1 MSNINFLGAASG
13 LPLEELVSTLVRV
26 ERDSK
31 FARINKTK
39 ATLDASLSGIGR
51 LKSALSAFQDA
62 AKKLGGDNLRARS
75 VNITQP
81 VADKTF
87 IEATA
92 SNTAAASSFD
102 IKVNQLARGS
112 RLESA
117 DLAYSSSND
126 VIATSD
132 GTLTFSAGDKSFDID
147 VTAGMTLNQLRLK
160 INESAD
166 NFGVNAN
173 IINAGGSV
181 GTKLVLSSS
190 VSGDANDLVVS
201 NNDAELDNLST
212 VPTGA
217 TPGLSSVQAAQDAE
231 VELDGIISRSSTN
244 TFTDVIQDVTLT
256 VRAETPLGNNAKL
269 DISTNKKAAEE
280 NINAFIKSYNEL
292 VDQVNSLTRK
302 RTLSADGS
310 TVTADGGALNGDPL
324 PRSMMTQLRGIMGTT
339 IAGGDD
345 EMNTLYSLGI
355 TFNKAG
361 KLEISTSTEFG
372 GETGKQR
379 FDKALSEN
387 YDNVAKMFGGTDGLI
402 NSLDGFIK
410 EFNQS
415 GGIIATKES
424 SIRTQL
430 SNNTKASDA
439 AGRYIASFE
448 ESLRKRYTALDG
460 LLAQM
465 QRTQT
470 SVTAALSGLPGFI
483 TNKSK

>member
-31 FARINKTK
+31 FARIDKTK
-39 ATLDASLSGIGR
+39 SILDASLSGMGQ

-62 AKKLGGDNLRARS
+62 AKKLGGDNLKARS
-75 VNITQP
+75 VTITQP

-92 SNTAAASSFD
+92 SSTAAASSFD
-102 IKVNQLARGS
+102 IKVSQLASGS

-117 DLAYSSSND
+117 DLAYNSSDD
-126 VIATSD
+126 VISTTD
-132 GTLTFSAGDKSFDID
+132 GVLSFTAGDKSFDVE

-160 INESAD
+160 INESGD

-173 IINAGGSV
+173 IVNAGGTV

-190 VSGDANDLVVS
+190 VTGQGNDLVIS
-201 NNDAELDNLST
+201 NNNAELDAIST

-217 TPGLSSVQAAQDAE
+217 SAGLNSVQAAQDAI
-231 VELDGIISRSSTN
+231 VELDGIVASSSSN
-244 TFTDVIQDVTLT
+244 TFSNVIQDVTLT
-256 VRAETPLGNNAKL
+256 VLAQTPDGNNAKL
-269 DISTNKKAAEE
+269 DISTDEQAAEE

-292 VDQVNSLTRK
+292 VDQVNRLTK
-302 RTLSADGS
+302 GRTLGSDGKS
-310 TVTADGGALNGDPL
+310 VTAEGGALNGDPL
-324 PRSMMTQLRGIMGTT
+324 PRSIMTQLRGMLGDTV
-339 IAGGDD
+339 AGADAQ
-345 EMNTLYSLGI
+345 MNTLYSLGI
-355 TFNKAG
+355 TFNKDG

-372 GETGKQR
+372 GDTGKQR

-387 YDNVAKMFGGTDGLI
+387 YDSVAKMFGGETGLVA
-402 NSLDGFIK
+402 SLDGFIK

-415 GGIIATKES
+415 GGIIAGKES
-424 SIRTQL
+424 SLRTQL
-430 SNNTKASDA
+430 TNNTKDSEAAS
-439 AGRYIASFE
+439 RYIASFE
-448 ESLRKRYTALDG
+448 DSLRKRYAALDG

-470 SVTAALSGLPGFI
+470 SVTAALSGLTGFG
-483 TNKSK
+483 TNKS